1 MKETLILRKM
11 SKNDL
16 EETLSWRNDKF
27 TRKVSLNSKKINI
40 ENHRKWF
47 ERINIKTGN
56 LILICYQN
64 KEKVGI
70 VRYEKSKSNAYF
82 VSININP
89 KFRGKGIGEK
99 LLKLSQNKKSIKNSF
114 SKLYA
119 RIKKKNI
126 RSIKIFSEA
135 GYNLA
140 RECNNYY
147 LFCNTNIHDKV
158 SK

>member
-1 MKETLILRKM
+1 M

-16 EETLSWRNDKF
+16 DETLSWRNDKF
-27 TRKVSLNSKKINI
+27 TRKVSLNPKKIKI
-40 ENHRKWF
+40 ENHKKWF
-47 ERINIKTGN
+47 ERINTKTDN

-64 KEKVGI
+64 KKKVGI
-70 VRYEKSKSNAYF
+70 VRYQKSRSNAYF

-89 KFRGKGIGEK
+89 KFRGKGIGVK
-99 LLKLSQNKKSIKNSF
+99 LLKLSQNKKNIKNSF

-119 RIKKKNI
+119 RIKKQNL

-135 GYNLA
+135 GYSLA

-147 LFCNTNIHDKV
+147 LFCNTNNHDNV